1 MQRMQIELQQA
12 RNAQSQA
19 EARATQLQEQLEGF
33 AVRDAEAAAEA
44 ALANKALTAQLDDV
58 RADFHSFLE
67 VCKVATSS
75 PPPLGEAGAEAEVL
89 PPGMQ
94 HTGASETNAASA
106 MAAAPLPPLPM
117 LSPIARHSTLDD
129 MNGTAGSRSGT
140 ALDLSPEH
148 TGS

>member
-94 HTGASETNAASA
+94 HTGASALAREA

-148 TGS
+148 TRS